1 MRIKAFARKNVKE
14 LEEDVNLFLK
24 NNPDYYVSAYTTSV
38 YKDEHDLDVIEY
50 SIILL
55 EDTNNEV

>member
-1 MRIKAFARKNVKE
+1 MKIFVKNNTRE

-38 YKDEHDLDVIEY
+38 YKDEHCLDVVEY

-55 EDTNNEV
+55 ENKII